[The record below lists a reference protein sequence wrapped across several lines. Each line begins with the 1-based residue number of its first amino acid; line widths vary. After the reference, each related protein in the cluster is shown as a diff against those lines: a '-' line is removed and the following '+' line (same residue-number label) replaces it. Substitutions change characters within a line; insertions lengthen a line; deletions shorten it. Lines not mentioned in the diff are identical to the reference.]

1 MGYCIPCF
9 GSSKHRKSLNKTH
22 VQVPSGNQR
31 HGTCE
36 TRQPT
41 KAAGQEVEK
50 KIEPIVD
57 SKNKHEEKSVEIVI
71 IKKVTFDLNVRAHEE
86 LPTREVKNRSVE
98 LENGEEKGNKKEA
111 TQDESQTRSD
121 SSMSSVF
128 TYPPSHR
135 YHNCP
140 NSDDDGESEAMEFL
154 ESDSDDSQESDSL
167 FSISIESRN
176 QVSAPEIDEKE
187 VNSPI
192 PVRSSRECELKS
204 IGPNQNERRRD
215 LGSVLNPVEN
225 LTQWRASKSVKP
237 MPLKDQE
244 KENIDTGEVLAIIA
258 SGEGP
263 HLKSSNGDFKRRFE
277 RSKPEVDDV
286 AVDTSLS
293 SWLVESEMTSISKN
307 STPNNSV
314 GNSLGRV
321 NTSRRFED
329 RRILG
334 ALTVEELR

>member
-22 VQVPSGNQR
+22 VQVPTGNQR
-31 HGTCE
+31 HETCE
-36 TRQPT
+36 TRQHT
-41 KAAGQEVEK
+41 KAARQEVEK

-57 SKNKHEEKSVEIVI
+57 SKNKHEEKSVGIVI

-86 LPTREVKNRSVE
+86 LPTQEVKNRSVE
-98 LENGEEKGNKKEA
+98 LWNGEENGNKKEA
-111 TQDESQTRSD
+111 TQDESQARSD

-135 YHNCP
+135 YHNCTS
-140 NSDDDGESEAMEFL
+140 SDDDGESEAMEFL
-154 ESDSDDSQESDSL
+154 ESDSDDNQESDSL

-176 QVSAPEIDEKE
+176 QISALEIDEIE

-192 PVRSSRECELKS
+192 PVRSLPECELKS
-204 IGPNQNERRRD
+204 IGSNQNERRKD
-215 LGSVLNPVEN
+215 LGSVLYPVEN
-225 LTQWRASKSVKP
+225 LTQWRASKSAKP
-237 MPLKDQE
+237 TPLKDQE
-244 KENIDTGEVLAIIA
+244 KENIDILAIIA
-258 SGEGP
+258 FSEGP
-263 HLKSSNGDFKRRFE
+263 HLKSSNGDFKRRSE
-277 RSKPEVDDV
+277 HSKSEVNDV

-293 SWLVESEMTSISKN
+293 SWLVESETTSISKN
-307 STPNNSV
+307 STTNNSV
-314 GNSLGRV
+314 GNSPGRV
-321 NTSRRFED
+321 NSSRRYED

>member
-9 GSSKHRKSLNKTH
+9 GSSKHRKSLDKTH

-31 HGTCE
+31 HETCE

-41 KAAGQEVEK
+41 KAARQEVEK

-71 IKKVTFDLNVRAHEE
+71 VKKVTFDLNVRAHED
-86 LPTREVKNRSVE
+86 LPPREVKNRSVE

-135 YHNCP
+135 YHNCTG
-140 NSDDDGESEAMEFL
+140 SDDDGESEAMEFL

-204 IGPNQNERRRD
+204 IGPIQNERRD

-237 MPLKDQE
+237 TPLKDQE
-244 KENIDTGEVLAIIA
+244 KENINTGEVLAIIA

-277 RSKPEVDDV
+277 RSKPEVDDLP
-286 AVDTSLS
+286 VDTSLS
-293 SWLVESEMTSISKN
+293 SWLVESETTSTSKN

-314 GNSLGRV
+314 GNSQGRV
-321 NTSRRFED
+321 NSSRRFED